1 MKRREFISLIGGAA
15 AAWPLPARAQEPGR
29 VRRIGVLLPLAESD
43 PEVQPRI
50 AAFQRELQSLGWTEG
65 RNILIEYRWA
75 SGDADRRRALAVELV
90 SMRPDVLVA
99 QGSICAEPLG
109 RETSVI
115 PIIFAMV
122 SDPVGSGLA
131 ASLLEPGRNATGFT
145 NFEPSMGA
153 KWIEFLREFSPR
165 LARVGM
171 LFNPETAPRRGS
183 IFLQSVEAAARSAAI
198 EPIQATVSNAAQIEQ
213 AVATLS
219 HTPDS
224 GLIVMPDFFTTIHR
238 DLIIALAVRHA
249 VPAVYPYRYYAEGG
263 GLISYGIDVSAVFR
277 RTAGYVDKVLRG
289 AVPGSLPVQHPD
301 KFELVINMKTANAL
315 RLDVPRVLLAR
326 ADEVLE

>member
-1 MKRREFISLIGGAA
+1 MKRREFISLIGAA
-15 AAWPLPARAQEPGR
+15 AAWPLPARAQEPAR

-43 PEVQPRI
+43 PEAQPRI

-75 SGDADRRRALAVELV
+75 GGDADRRRALAAELV

-165 LARVGM
+165 LARVAI
-171 LFNPETAPRRGS
+171 LFNPDTAPRRGS
-183 IFLQSVEAAARSAAI
+183 IFLRSAETAARTLTI
-198 EPIQATVSNAAQIEQ
+198 EPIRATVSNTDQIEQ

-219 HTPDS
+219 RNGGS
-224 GLIVMPDFFTTIHR
+224 GLIVMPDVFTTINR
-238 DLIIALAVRHA
+238 DLIIALAARHK
-249 VPAVYPYRYYAEGG
+249 VPAVYPYRFFAVSG
-263 GLISYGIDVSAVFR
+263 GLISSGTDVAAVFR
-277 RTAGYVDKVLRG
+277 
-289 AVPGSLPVQHPD
+289 
-301 KFELVINMKTANAL
+301 
-315 RLDVPRVLLAR
+315 
-326 ADEVLE
+326 